1 MGAVLPASVH
11 HGAADG
17 LRWLLGRSFLRLAE
31 PLPQGLDNQFIEYIK
46 AMMGIHNIVI
56 DGNCIDITYDLLQV
70 TESQIE
76 KNITDANIV
85 LGDDVM
91 EKIRRAFV
99 HFTEEIEV
107 ESLEA
112 RPGKKCGHH
121 H

>member
-1 MGAVLPASVH
+1 
-11 HGAADG
+11 
-17 LRWLLGRSFLRLAE
+17 
-31 PLPQGLDNQFIEYIK
+31 
-46 AMMGIHNIVI
+46 MMGIHNIVI
-56 DGNCIDITYDLLQV
+56 DGNFIDVTYDLLQV

-76 KNITDANIV
+76 KNITDADIV

-112 RPGKKCGHH
+112 RPR
-121 H
+121 